1 MLHVTAWDL
10 LVIWLTPLFFC
21 GFSVWI
27 FSIALYILVVGNFQ
41 NNFKGDILH
50 KIEKKKK
57 LRSGARMPSAYFF
70 FLGLLLLDNGV
81 QATLLYRIS
90 HFFANKKLHMMASII
105 HSFSK
110 FLTHIDISPYAKIGA
125 GLTFYHGMG
134 IVIGKFTQIGEYAT
148 ICQNVTTGN
157 GRPHIGNHV
166 TLWAG
171 AKILGNV
178 QIGDY
183 AQIGANA
190 VVLQDVPANCVAVG
204 VPATRFIPRP
214 PYNQQDIQDE

>member
-1 MLHVTAWDL
+1 M
-10 LVIWLTPLFFC
+10 
-21 GFSVWI
+21 
-27 FSIALYILVVGNFQ
+27 VVGRFPSK
-41 NNFKGDILH
+41 FKGDILH

-90 HFFANKKLHMMASII
+90 HFFAHKKLHIMAAIL
-105 HSFSK
+105 HSFAK
-110 FLTHIDISPYAKIGA
+110 FLTHIDISPYADIGP

-134 IVIGKFTQIGEYAT
+134 IVIGKFTQIGEYVT

-178 QIGDY
+178 QIGDH
-183 AQIGANA
+183 AQVGANA
-190 VVLQDVPANCVAVG
+190 VVLQDVPANCIAVG
-204 VPATRFIPRP
+204 VPAKKFIPREP
-214 PYNQQDIQDE
+214 HATEDL